1 MSLNSIILAV
11 EDTLSDV
18 VSTKILRHFGIEIHV
33 RIPNTYQ
40 GNTYLRRRAAEL
52 NRSAKG
58 PPYVFMFTDL
68 DSPKRCVPELIQSW
82 VKAPLNPGF
91 FLRVAVMEIES
102 WVMADRGSLAA
113 FLSIPVARIP
123 VTPDDISDPK
133 ECLVSLASES
143 KKKSIRD
150 QLVPPRSAA
159 TARVGPEY
167 NSRLSQFVRDDWN
180 LERAAAVS
188 PSLKR
193 TVDRIAL
200 AKQAKN

>member
-1 MSLNSIILAV
+1 MSLKSVILAV
-11 EDTLSDV
+11 EDSLSDA
-18 VSTKILRHFGIEIHV
+18 VSTKILQYFGIQIHV

-40 GNTYLRRRAAEL
+40 GNTYLRRRAIEL

-68 DSPKRCVPELIQSW
+68 DSPGSCAPELIQSW

-102 WVMADRGSLAA
+102 WIMADRGALAA
-113 FLSIPVARIP
+113 FLSIPVSRIP
-123 VTPDDISDPK
+123 GAPDDVPQPK
-133 ECLVSLASES
+133 EFLVSLARGS
-143 KKKSIRD
+143 KKKSLRE
-150 QLVPPRSAA
+150 QLVPPKRAV

-167 NSRLSQFVRDDWN
+167 NSSLGQFVRDDWS
-180 LERAAAVS
+180 LERAAEVS

-193 TVDRIAL
+193 TLNRITFTISVT
-200 AKQAKN
+200 N

>member
-1 MSLNSIILAV
+1 MSLNSVILAV
-11 EDTLSDV
+11 EDALSDA
-18 VSTKILRHFGIEIHV
+18 VSTKILQYFGIEIHV

-40 GNTYLRRRAAEL
+40 GNTYLRRRVAEL

-58 PPYVFMFTDL
+58 PLYVFMFTDL

-102 WVMADRGSLAA
+102 WIMADRGALAA
-113 FLSIPVARIP
+113 FLSIPVGRIP
-123 VTPDDISDPK
+123 GTPDDIPQP
-133 ECLVSLASES
+133 EEFLVSLARGS
-143 KKKSIRD
+143 KKKSLRD
-150 QLVPPRSAA
+150 QLVPSKRAM

-167 NSRLSQFVRDDWN
+167 NSCLGQFVRDDWN

-193 TVDRIAL
+193 TLDRITL
-200 AKQAKN
+200 AKSVKN

>member
-1 MSLNSIILAV
+1 MSLNSVILAV
-11 EDTLSDV
+11 EDALSDAV
-18 VSTKILRHFGIEIHV
+18 ATEILRSFDIEVHV
-33 RIPNTYQ
+33 RIPITYQ
-40 GNTYLRRRAAEL
+40 GNTYLRKRAAEL

-102 WVMADRGSLAA
+102 WVMADRGALAA
-113 FLSIPVARIP
+113 FLSIPVGRIP
-123 VTPDDISDPK
+123 DVPDDILAPK
-133 ECLVSLASES
+133 EFLVSLARGS
-143 KKKSIRD
+143 KKKSLRD
-150 QLVPPRSAA
+150 QLVPSKRAM

-167 NSRLSQFVRDDWN
+167 NSCLGQFVRDDWN

-193 TVDRIAL
+193 TLDRITL
-200 AKQAKN
+200 AKSVKN